1 MNTPPPPSAPAAD
14 GPVTAVVLAAGLGT
28 RLGGRVKGLL
38 RVDGLPLLRRTLLAL
53 RDGGVDQCLL
63 VARPDAVPALA
74 EAAQGLIA
82 RLLIQPRPERGQ
94 GSSLQLGLQAVPAQ
108 SPLTLVALSDQPLLA
123 TEDIRA
129 LLQAYQARPAG
140 TDFLLPVR
148 ESDGQPGNPVLF
160 SRAVRE
166 AMLAGAAMAV
176 EQGREPLLG
185 RQWRQANAAR
195 VRAWRTHRAAFFED
209 LDTEAD
215 LARIAQAHGLRLD
228 WPQPGAA
235 A

>member
-1 MNTPPPPSAPAAD
+1 MAALPAPSEPVPS

-53 RDGGVDQCLL
+53 RDGGIDETIL
-63 VARPDAVPALA
+63 VVRPDAVAALA

-82 RLLIQPRPERGQ
+82 RLLVQPRPERGQ
-94 GSSLQLGLQAVPAQ
+94 GSSLQLGLQAVPAD
-108 SPLTLVALSDQPLLA
+108 SPLTLVALSDQPLIA
-123 TEDIRA
+123 AEDIRA
-129 LLQAYQARPAG
+129 LLQAYHARPTG

-148 ESDGQPGNPVLF
+148 DADARPGNPVLF

-166 AMLAGAAMAV
+166 AMLAGAALAV

-195 VRAWRTHRAAFFED
+195 VRAWRTHRAAYFED

-215 LARIAQAHGLRLD
+215 LTRIAQAHSLQLA
-228 WPQPGAA
+228 WPQPGA
-235 A
+235 